1 MEEEA
6 CKKRRV
12 VPIPSPMTSRFN
24 LPDKNVCTPFHFHS
38 KLGHCASP
46 PRGCRNF
53 IFIKWIHGNG
63 CPSFTNRVH
72 SVAASVLPFLFFF
85 FFFFCFELEFE
96 KTRRRIERGRKN
108 LTKFI
113 IEERKKFRCLIIQ
126 EKPID

>member
-63 CPSFTNRVH
+63 CPSFTNRGCL
-72 SVAASVLPFLFFF
+72 SSSFSILLLLLLLF
-85 FFFFCFELEFE
+85 
-96 KTRRRIERGRKN
+96 RVGIRKN
-108 LTKFI
+108 EKKNRKRKEKFDEI
-113 IEERKKFRCLIIQ
+113 YHRRKKEISVFNHPGKTDRLT
-126 EKPID
+126 